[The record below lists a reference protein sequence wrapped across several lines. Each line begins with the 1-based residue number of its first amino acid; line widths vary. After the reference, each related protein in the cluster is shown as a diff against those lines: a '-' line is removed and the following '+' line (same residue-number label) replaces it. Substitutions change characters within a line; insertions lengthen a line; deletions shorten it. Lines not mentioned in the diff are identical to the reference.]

1 MNEPVTILDSAA
13 IFAVVLFL
21 YCFLEMILG
30 E

>member
-1 MNEPVTILDSAA
+1 MNEPFTFQDCTA
-13 IFAVVLFL
+13 IFGVLLFL

>member
-1 MNEPVTILDSAA
+1 MNEPFTFQDSAA
-13 IFAVVLFL
+13 IFGVLLFL